1 MPQSSV
7 SNGGKAA
14 AITYLDLY
22 GRARL
27 QEQLGREL
35 RSIYATDDVA
45 PLPDLIRIALERLKL
60 VLVARDQRV
69 ELEFRQNLTGAAPNL
84 RAFGISL
91 THDPDRADDLVQET
105 LMRAWNKRERFQPG
119 TNLHAWLFTILRNAF
134 FSEQRKR
141 KREVQ
146 DPDGSHAARLTTAP
160 DQTDRLHLQDVWT
173 AFRRL
178 NAEQQ
183 QALLLV
189 ALEGHSYEQAAAN
202 CKCAVGTVKSRVN
215 RARIRLA
222 KLLEHA
228 DGNLADKLMQAV
240 LASQSP
246 QNLLR

>member
-7 SNGGKAA
+7 ANDGKAA
-14 AITYLDLY
+14 TIAYPNLY

-27 QEQLGREL
+27 QDQLGRKL
-35 RSIYATDDVA
+35 RSIYATYDVA
-45 PLPDLIRIALERLKL
+45 PLPDLIRIALERLEL
-60 VLVARDQRV
+60 VLVARDQRF
-69 ELEFRQNLTGAAPNL
+69 ESEFRQNLTGAASNL

-91 THDPDRADDLVQET
+91 THNPDRADDLVQET

-146 DPDGSHAARLTTAP
+146 DSDGSHAARLTTAP
-160 DQTDRLHLQDVWT
+160 DQTDRLHLHDVWT

-189 ALEGHSYEQAAAN
+189 ALEGLSYEQAAAN
-202 CKCAVGTVKSRVN
+202 CECAVGTVKSRVN
-215 RARIRLA
+215 RARIRLV

-228 DGNLADKLMQAV
+228 DGDLADKVMQAV
-240 LASQSP
+240 LAPQSSQNP
-246 QNLLR
+246 PR